1 MSEYEPMGA
10 KRMFEAL
17 KNEKCI
23 IMAVNLR
30 MPKGAVDG
38 IFRAAKDT
46 QSPII
51 FELAKSESNLE
62 GGYTGQ
68 TPETYA
74 NVIKAAAKK
83 AEYGKY
89 AIHADHI
96 GIKTG
101 SDEEIEEVK
110 KLVAEQIKQGYTS
123 FAIDASHIF
132 NFEGKTAEE
141 ELKGNIIATSKIAK
155 FINENYDGDDFGLE
169 VEVGEIGKEDEHG
182 RVLTTPEEAVAY
194 ITALNNLDVHP
205 QILAIAN
212 GSAHGNTYKEGKL
225 IEQVTIDIPQT
236 QKIVQA
242 LKDNNLHVRIAQ
254 HGITGT
260 PRDMINNIFPKGDI
274 LKGNVGTFWQNIVLE
289 VFKIYEPQLYREMWD
304 WTMDNY
310 KVDGKSEEE
319 IFGKKVKLGIKVFYD
334 KINNVKPETTKAIE
348 SLAYAESLMFFKCF
362 NSIGKAEML

>member
-1 MSEYEPMGA
+1 MSEYKPMGG
-10 KRMFEAL
+10 KKIYDSL
-17 KNEKCI
+17 KEEKCI

-30 MPKGAVDG
+30 MPKGVVDG

-68 TPETYA
+68 TPEIYA
-74 NVIKAAAKK
+74 KVIKEAARK

-101 SDEEIEEVK
+101 EDNEIEDVK

-132 NFEGKTAEE
+132 NFDGKNAAEE
-141 ELKGNIIATSKIAK
+141 LEGNIKATAKIAK
-155 FINENYDGDDFGLE
+155 FIEENYPGDDFGLE
-169 VEVGEIGKEDEHG
+169 VEVGEIGKEDENG
-182 RVLTTPEEAVAY
+182 RVLTTPQEAVTY
-194 ITALNNLDVHP
+194 IKELNKLNVYP

-212 GSAHGNTYKEGKL
+212 GSAHGNTYKDGSL
-225 IEQVTIDIPQT
+225 VEQISVDIPQT
-236 QKIVQA
+236 KKIVNA
-242 LKDNNLHVRIAQ
+242 LKENDLKVRIAQ

-260 PRDMINNIFPKGDI
+260 PRDMIANCFPKGDI
-274 LKGNVGTFWQNIVLE
+274 LKGNVGTFWQNLVLDIYK
-289 VFKIYEPQLYREMWD
+289 VFEPELYKLMWD
-304 WTMDNY
+304 WTLDKY
-310 KVDGKSEEE
+310 AQDGKSDEE
-319 IFGKKVKLGIKVFYD
+319 IFGKKVKLAIKVFYD
-334 KINNVKPETTKAIE
+334 KINNVSPQTTKAIE
-348 SLAYAESLMFFKCF
+348 ALAYAESMIFFKCF
-362 NSIGKAEML
+362 NSIGAAKKL